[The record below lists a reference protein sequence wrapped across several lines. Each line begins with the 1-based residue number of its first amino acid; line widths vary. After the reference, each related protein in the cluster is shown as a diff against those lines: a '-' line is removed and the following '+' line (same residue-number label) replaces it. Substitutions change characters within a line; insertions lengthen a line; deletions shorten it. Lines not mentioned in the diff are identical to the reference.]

1 MFISASMNHSELSS
15 PKIEV
20 HYDGDSLPPIV
31 GVLRVGGSE
40 VRVFMDEKEAWE
52 LAEKLK
58 MAVADHASHV
68 LRLDEDVNNPRHE
81 EGR

>member
-1 MFISASMNHSELSS
+1 MFISVSMNHSELSS

-20 HYDGDSLPPIV
+20 HYDADSLPPIV

-52 LAEKLK
+52 LSEQLR
-58 MAVADHASHV
+58 MRVADFAVDHRP
-68 LRLDEDVNNPRHE
+68 LEEDVTNPRHE